1 MDSVG
6 NLDILYDK
14 PDEAEGAWMAVRGEG
29 APRDA
34 AQVPYLS
41 DVPSC
46 VTVVAVA
53 NQTLVARIT
62 RVPYRKAVPTTVGT
76 VKSTVGIPN
85 SKKVFVLGI
94 LVFTHYS
101 SRRS

>member
-1 MDSVG
+1 MYSVG

-41 DVPSC
+41 DV
-46 VTVVAVA
+46 VVC
-53 NQTLVARIT
+53 NRGGRCQPNARCAYNT
-62 RVPYRKAVPTTVGT
+62 RP
-76 VKSTVGIPN
+76 IP
-85 SKKVFVLGI
+85 
-94 LVFTHYS
+94 
-101 SRRS
+101 